1 MPNIWDRFA
10 PRSTKLSATRSKCAR
25 VSSPIFGIFAGIWP
39 YHRPREDAKDR
50 RGDPGALRAGGR
62 ELRRAR
68 GEAVPDVRHA
78 RVEDPGQGVR
88 RHLWGRHDLQAGPR
102 RRRRRVEAEG
112 SRTVRADAGTGH
124 EGVGDGAARAL
135 EALGRPRR
143 AGLDVPVMTR
153 TVSSLIGGRGAE
165 GAPGGRLTVANPAHL
180 DEVVAEASLA
190 NAATF
195 VDACGAAMRTQDA
208 WASVPAPARGRA
220 IQQLGRLVEENK
232 RALATLLTQEIGK
245 PFAES
250 LGEVQEGIDTCTFFL
265 SEGRR
270 LYGQTVP
277 LELADKQLFTFRAPV
292 GVSVIIT
299 AGNFPVAVP
308 SWYIVPALLCGNA
321 VVWKPA
327 EYTPATAEA
336 FAQLILHAGLPEG
349 VFNMVLADGPTA
361 FTGLERAMDDGLV
374 DKVGFTGSTDV
385 GRRIGELCGRHFQSP
400 CLELGGKNPL
410 VVMPDA
416 DLDLAVE
423 GMTTRGFFPPS
434 SRQGDWKCRPHSS
447 PIRRPTSVEPV
458 NPTLSTSPSSMAR
471 SNPVNAVGPSASTML
486 KPPSGNPAWRI
497 SWANASAVAGV
508 YSAGFHTTAFPHSSA
523 GTMYQDGTAT
533 GKFPAV
539 MITETPTGARNVN
552 SCLSGS
558 SDGTVCPY
566 SRRPSDWKKAHVST
580 TSCTSPSDSVNGLP
594 ISRVSS
600 VARARLFSSTR
611 RPSCW
616 TARPRTGA
624 GTCAHA
630 SCARRAVRQAST
642 NVGASARDASAT
654 TSSRCAGFGTVIWP
668 PGAPSTP
675 LPPISDDTVLVMT
688 GTSRPARRGRPT
700 ASSARAAPSPT
711 PSWPVPASARTA
723 RPP

>member
-1 MPNIWDRFA
+1 MG
-10 PRSTKLSATRSKCAR
+10 
-25 VSSPIFGIFAGIWP
+25 SPM
-39 YHRPREDAKDR
+39 
-50 RGDPGALRAGGR
+50 
-62 ELRRAR
+62 
-68 GEAVPDVRHA
+68 
-78 RVEDPGQGVR
+78 
-88 RHLWGRHDLQAGPR
+88 
-102 RRRRRVEAEG
+102 
-112 SRTVRADAGTGH
+112 
-124 EGVGDGAARAL
+124 AA
-135 EALGRPRR
+135 
-143 AGLDVPVMTR
+143 
-153 TVSSLIGGRGAE
+153 
-165 GAPGGRLTVANPAHL
+165 
-180 DEVVAEASLA
+180 
-190 NAATF
+190 
-195 VDACGAAMRTQDA
+195 
-208 WASVPAPARGRA
+208 
-220 IQQLGRLVEENK
+220 
-232 RALATLLTQEIGK
+232 
-245 PFAES
+245 
-250 LGEVQEGIDTCTFFL
+250 
-265 SEGRR
+265 
-270 LYGQTVP
+270 
-277 LELADKQLFTFRAPV
+277 
-292 GVSVIIT
+292 
-299 AGNFPVAVP
+299 
-308 SWYIVPALLCGNA
+308 
-321 VVWKPA
+321 
-327 EYTPATAEA
+327 PATAAE
-336 FAQLILHAGLPEG
+336 
-349 VFNMVLADGPTA
+349 NRDRKSSWT
-361 FTGLERAMDDGLV
+361 DS
-374 DKVGFTGSTDV
+374 STITV
-385 GRRIGELCGRHFQSP
+385 PSEVHRCP
-400 CLELGGKNPL
+400 AVPNPL
-410 VVMPDA
+410 NRAPSTA
-416 DLDLAVE
+416 RSRSAS

-486 KPPSGNPAWRI
+486 KTPSGNPAWRI

-566 SRRPSDWKKAHVST
+566 SRRPSERKKAHVST

-723 RPP
+723 RPLELQRGGDVVGGQLEGHGVPVRAGEHLVPDLQHGHAEHLGPLRPSLDEALGHPVELRPGLFADLRHLHRSMVGPTAAATNRPARSRPTAFRDHRRTLWLRQADRCFQEMRTDDAPDPGRRRRGGRVAGARGAGAASARPRALRRRPPVRLPRVPGDGAERAAALRPGEPRPQPPGKTRRAGLATEHLTEGRPRSRRAARVHERGRADRGRGRHLGGRPRWEHQVSGGTEPVHPEGDASSGAPVAAPGSGSRTPRPPRRRRAAHPRSSARGWRRG